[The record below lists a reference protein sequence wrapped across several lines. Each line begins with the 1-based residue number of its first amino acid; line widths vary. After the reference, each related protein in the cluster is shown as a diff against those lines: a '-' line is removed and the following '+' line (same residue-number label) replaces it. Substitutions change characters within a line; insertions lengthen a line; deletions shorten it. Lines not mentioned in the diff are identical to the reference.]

1 MKLFGRT
8 LPASPFHQLQPTQQR
23 WIITAIVLLVT
34 LAIAHQGVVQP
45 LQRRRAELDARLA
58 AAEQRITLLRTIEA
72 TSQELA
78 ENRRRLRGR
87 SDAASLLQDI
97 ATVATAQDVLVNA
110 AAPQP
115 TRPVGRYARLP
126 IRVDVTG
133 TFPAIL
139 HFLHA
144 LETAPKPLVVEL
156 VDLAP
161 QNAVAWADKTSSRTL
176 EAHLTVSA
184 LLLESPTQ

>member
-1 MKLFGRT
+1 MKLLGRT

-58 AAEQRITLLRTIEA
+58 AAEQRVALLRAIEA
-72 TSQELA
+72 TSRELA
-78 ENRRRLRGR
+78 ENRRRLRDR
-87 SDAASLLQDI
+87 NNAASLLQDI
-97 ATVATAQDVLVNA
+97 ATMATAQDVLVNA

-115 TRPVGRYARLP
+115 MRPVGRYTWAP

-139 HFLHA
+139 RFLHA
-144 LETAPKPLVVEL
+144 LETAPEPLSVEL

-161 QNAVAWADKTSSRTL
+161 QNAVAWVDKTSSRTL
-176 EAHLTVSA
+176 EAHLTVST
-184 LLLESPTQ
+184 LLLENPPQ